1 MGKGRNR
8 LTAIAIDKRKQP
20 GRMFDGAGL
29 ILNITASG
37 SRHWV
42 FRYTLPRNIPV
53 PGKSRIREMGLGA
66 YPDVS
71 LAKAR
76 EKADWCRTTIA
87 DGLDPKNERDK
98 ETGKTLGEVADLY
111 MASMQDRWTNEKSKW
126 QWKDSLEVKAKSIR
140 DRPVADIET
149 ADILKVLQP
158 IWQKTPETASRVRNR
173 LENVLDYAKARHWRE
188 GENPAR
194 WKGHLAAILPA
205 RQKHTKKHLPAMPYQ
220 QVPAFVERLR
230 TLPGLSSSA
239 MELLIL
245 TACRTGEI
253 LNATW
258 PEFDI
263 EGGLW
268 TIPAE
273 RMKAR
278 AEHRVPLA
286 PRAIEILKPLHDDR
300 YTEFV
305 FPGQKHGKPLSNM
318 ALEML
323 LRRMKVEGVTVHG
336 FRSSFRDWCG
346 DETTFPREIAEAA
359 LAHVVGSQVELS
371 YRRSDA
377 LEKRRKLMEAWAN
390 HCSGNQSGKVVSLHG

>member
-1 MGKGRNR
+1 
-8 LTAIAIDKRKQP
+8 
-20 GRMFDGAGL
+20 MFDGAGL
-29 ILNITASG
+29 ILNVTASG
-37 SRHWV
+37 TRYWV

-53 PGKSRIREMGLGA
+53 QGKTRIREMGLGA

-76 EKADWCRTTIA
+76 EKADWCRSNVA
-87 DGLDPKNERDK
+87 NGLDPKNERDK
-98 ETGKTLGEVADLY
+98 ETGKTFGEVADLY
-111 MASMQDRWTNEKSKW
+111 LASMQDRWSNDKSKW
-126 QWKDSLEVKAKSIR
+126 QWKDSLEVKAKTIR

-158 IWQKTPETASRVRNR
+158 IWQETPETASRVRNR
-173 LENVLDYAKARHWRE
+173 LENVLDYAKARHWRD

-220 QVPAFVERLR
+220 QVPAFIERLQA
-230 TLPGLSSSA
+230 LPGLSSCA

-245 TACRTGEI
+245 TASRTSEV
-253 LNATW
+253 LNAQW
-258 PEFDI
+258 SEFDL
-263 EGGLW
+263 GGALW
-268 TIPAE
+268 TVPAE

-278 AEHRVPLA
+278 TEHRVPLV
-286 PRAIEILKPLHDDR
+286 PRVIEILQPLYDDR
-300 YTEFV
+300 YTDFV
-305 FPGQKHGKPLSNM
+305 FPGRKHGKPLSNM

-346 DETTFPREIAEAA
+346 DETAFPREIAEAA

-377 LEKRRKLMEAWAN
+377 LEKRRRLMEAWADYCTN
-390 HCSGNQSGKVVSLHG
+390 RNEPNVVNILDGARNG